1 MDKPQVVN
9 TLEAKRAD
17 IESAIAAYEKKIE
30 AAKRDLSA
38 VNATIR
44 LFEVAG
50 ERQEFPAYM
59 DLSRLWKRGEMFGV
73 CKAALAKEGPLD
85 TRELAAR
92 VIAAKGLDAGDT
104 VLRQSVTYRIV
115 QMMTMNAKRGAV
127 GTSGK
132 RKGVRVWCQPNS
144 VQLTKIS

>member
-1 MDKPQVVN
+1 MAEPQVVN
-9 TLEAKRAD
+9 TLQSKRAD

-44 LFEVAG
+44 LFEIAG

-59 DLSRLWKRGEMFGV
+59 DISRLWKRGEMFQV

-85 TRELAAR
+85 TRELAVR
-92 VIAAKGLDAGDT
+92 VVEAKGLDTGDT
-104 VLRQSVTYRIV
+104 VLRQSVAYRIV
-115 QMMTMNAKRGAV
+115 QSMTLNTRRGAV
-127 GTSGK
+127 GTTGK
-132 RKGVRVWCQPNS
+132 RKGVRLWCAPELNCHP
-144 VQLTKIS
+144 I

>member
-1 MDKPQVVN
+1 MSEPQVVN
-9 TLEAKRAD
+9 TLQSKRAE

-44 LFEVAG
+44 LFEVNG

-59 DLSRLWKRGEMFGV
+59 DISRLWKRGEMFGV

-85 TRELAAR
+85 TRELAVR
-92 VIAAKGLDAGDT
+92 VIAEKGLDGIDS
-104 VLRQSVTYRIV
+104 VLRQSVAYRIV
-115 QMMTMNAKRGAV
+115 QMMTMNWKRGLV
-127 GTSGK
+127 GSAGK
-132 RKGVRVWCQPNS
+132 RKGVRVWTVN
-144 VQLTKIS
+144 